1 MPSCSKSTFSFKS
14 LLSIRDHKP
23 LKCLLHFMN
32 YIDEKKRFL
41 FQHCAASAVY
51 YVIIKTGYGSGDKVR
66 VSISVRIIT

>member
-1 MPSCSKSTFSFKS
+1 
-14 LLSIRDHKP
+14 
-23 LKCLLHFMN
+23 MN